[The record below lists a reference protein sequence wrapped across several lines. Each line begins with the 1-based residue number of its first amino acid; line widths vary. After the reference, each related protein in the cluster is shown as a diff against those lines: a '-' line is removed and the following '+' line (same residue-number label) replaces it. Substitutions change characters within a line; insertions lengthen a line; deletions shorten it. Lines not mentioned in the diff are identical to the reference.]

1 MRPPSFV
8 KNEIIQMVRE
18 QDGDKKIVV
27 EERKAQD
34 GKSVRARLSAMLRP
48 GEKPVVD
55 LTVKKA
61 CGCSGNIELRVNP
74 GAEPWAPSDDVL
86 RQLSDSVH
94 GDFIIEMHPR
104 EAMNDVWERDH
115 NGKPHTGDNYGF
127 RAYTSGPRA
136 VIFVDKTETPESALW
151 VLLHE
156 LAHMDLHG
164 APYLLSAFR
173 RMTAPDYF
181 SGDEAHERD
190 PEEQMA
196 NAVATEWLNRLG
208 FEGSYPR
215 PWWRAR
221 VQESST
227 KLASFFRR

>member
-1 MRPPSFV
+1 MKSSFI
-8 KNEIIQMVRE
+8 KNEIVQQVE
-18 QDGDKKIVV
+18 ESDGDKKLVV
-27 EERKAQD
+27 EERRVQN
-34 GKSVRARLSAMLRP
+34 GKSIRARLRAMVRP

-61 CGCSGNIELRVNP
+61 CACGNLNVVAYP
-74 GAEPWAPSDDVL
+74 GAEPWMPDPSIL
-86 RQLSDSVH
+86 EQLSQNVH
-94 GDFIIEMHPR
+94 GVFSVEMHPR
-104 EAMNDVWERDH
+104 SALPTVWERDH
-115 NGKPHTGDNYGF
+115 NGKAYSGDPYGF

-136 VIFVDKTETPESALW
+136 VIFVDDTETPESALW

-208 FEGSYPR
+208 YEGSYPR